1 MILKKT
7 KPPLPPKGGVK
18 SEYNSFL
25 FPLRDGS
32 MLRLGSLFSLL
43 IIHFTLFIS
52 SCGVYTFNSSSI
64 DYEKIKTISVLNFT
78 MATAGGPANLPLQLN
93 EKLKEYY
100 QRNTKLRVIPNNGD
114 MMLEGTIT
122 GYEVLAAAP
131 TSQDQAALNR
141 LTVTVEVKFTNNKD
155 ETKNFEQNFSF
166 YQDYPQGQTLSQNE
180 SRLVPK
186 ILDQIVQDIFN
197 KSAGDW

>member
-1 MILKKT
+1 MILKKIS
-7 KPPLPPKGGVK
+7 PLTPRRGNKNNG
-18 SEYNSFL
+18 NSKFII
-25 FPLRDGS
+25 FF
-32 MLRLGSLFSLL
+32 LFSLWGL
-43 IIHFTLFIS
+43 GGLLSIS

-78 MATAGGPANLPLQLN
+78 MGTAGGQANLPLQLN

-100 QRNTKLRVIPNNGD
+100 QRNTKLRVIPTNGD
-114 MMLEGTIT
+114 MVLEGTIT

-155 ETKNFEQNFSF
+155 ETKNFEQSFSF
-166 YQDYPQGQTLSQNE
+166 YKDYPQAQNLSQNE
-180 SRLVPK
+180 PILVPK

-197 KSAGDW
+197 KTAGDW

>member
-1 MILKKT
+1 
-7 KPPLPPKGGVK
+7 
-18 SEYNSFL
+18 
-25 FPLRDGS
+25 

-166 YQDYPQGQTLSQNE
+166 YQDYPQGQTLPQNE